1 MARPIKNILFIE
13 PKAPREHIFSRVAIP
28 RLGTVLLGTILQR
41 LGYEVKVV
49 IEDVSA
55 PDYRTL
61 DFHPDL
67 VGISSISS
75 TAPRAYELADFYRGQ
90 GIPVVLG
97 GAHCTFLPRE
107 GLEHADFVIC
117 GEGEEPLTEL
127 VTALNQGG
135 DYTGIQNLCF
145 QEGDAIRQNPWRPLV
160 ADLDSLPIPDYGLIH
175 GWKAG
180 SGKGVVSIATSRGC
194 PFNCS
199 FCSVILLFGRKYRT
213 NSVDRVM
220 EEIRRNG
227 LQGHHIFFCDDN
239 FCADRKRTKELCER
253 ILAEGLKIEWSAQV
267 RVESAKDH
275 ELLDLMARSG
285 CYVVFVGLESINP
298 ATLKAYNKSQTV
310 EGIKECVVN
319 FHRHGIKVHGMFVFG
334 SEEDHYQVIRDTV
347 KVSRQL
353 DLDSLQYL
361 ILTPVPGT
369 PFYQEMEAQ
378 NRIIC
383 RDWQQYDGHHTV
395 FQPRQFT
402 PYELQLETTRAMKKF
417 YSWPSVVKRLIAR
430 DLFYAKIKAYGR
442 ILLWKSTLK
451 RNKYFQQL
459 KEQLFDRARL
469 LGQWL
474 PGSSPVRRVG
484 IPADIWNLCPWE
496 KGPREFL
503 LKFLDRLGV
512 EVVQEGAPEK
522 ADAGP
527 LAVMQA
533 VRAEI
538 ARLQEQADLVLVP
551 MWQGLEDAAQKIK
564 DLRLELAQETK
575 SRLLALEFSRQSF
588 YNACME
594 LGLCFQ
600 KRMELIR
607 KVYFQTLAEV
617 GAEI

>member
-1 MARPIKNILFIE
+1 MERPIKRILFIE

-28 RLGTVLLGTILQR
+28 RLGTVLLGTILQSQ
-41 LGYEVKVV
+41 GYEVKVV

-55 PDYRTL
+55 PDFCTL
-61 DFHPDL
+61 DFQPDL

-75 TAPRAYELADFYRGQ
+75 TAPRAYELADYYRDQ

-97 GAHCTFLPRE
+97 GAHCTFLPLE
-107 GLEHADFVIC
+107 GLEHADYVIC
-117 GEGEEPLTEL
+117 GEGEEPLAEL
-127 VTALNQGG
+127 VRALNNGG
-135 DYTGIQNLCF
+135 NLTDIQNLCF
-145 QEGDAIRQNPWRPLV
+145 REGDTIRQNPWRPLV
-160 ADLDSLPIPDYGLIH
+160 ADLDTLPIPNYGLIH
-175 GWKAG
+175 GWKVG
-180 SGKGVVSIATSRGC
+180 GGKGVVSIATSRGC

-213 NSVDRVM
+213 NSIDRVM
-220 EEIRRNG
+220 EEIRQNG

-253 ILAEGLKIEWSAQV
+253 IIAEGLKIEWSAQV
-267 RVESAKDH
+267 RVESAKDP

-319 FHRHGIKVHGMFVFG
+319 FHRQGIKVHGMFVFG
-334 SEEDHYQVIRDTV
+334 SEEDHFQVIRDTV

-361 ILTPVPGT
+361 ILTPLPGT

-402 PYELQLETTRAMKKF
+402 PYELHLETNRAMKKF

-442 ILLWKSTLK
+442 IILWKSTLRK
-451 RNKYFQQL
+451 NKYFQQL
-459 KEQLFDRARL
+459 KEQLFNRAQQWR
-469 LGQWL
+469 QWL
-474 PGSSPVRRVG
+474 PGGSRVPRVG
-484 IPADIWNLCPWE
+484 IPADIWNLTTWE

-503 LKFLDRLGV
+503 LKFLERLGV
-512 EVVQEGAPEK
+512 EVVQEGAVDKP
-522 ADAGP
+522 DGGTMG
-527 LAVMQA
+527 AVQA
-533 VRAEI
+533 VQDEI
-538 ARLQEQADLVLVP
+538 ARLQGRADLVLVP
-551 MWQGLEDAAQKIK
+551 LWLGLEDAAQKFK
-564 DLRLELAQETK
+564 DLRQEFTQETMA
-575 SRLLALEFSRQSF
+575 RLLALEFSRKSF

-600 KRMELIR
+600 KRLELIR
-607 KVYFQTLAEV
+607 RVYFQTLAEV